1 MGLTL
6 KEERQWLR
14 IKKRKLKQ
22 MAEKEERGAFFFFF
36 SSIEAP
42 RKTKMR

>member
-22 MAEKEERGAFFFFF
+22 MAEKEERGAFFFF

>member
-22 MAEKEERGAFFFFF
+22 MAEKEERGAFFFFLLLKLL
-36 SSIEAP
+36 E
-42 RKTKMR
+42 RQR